1 MIRNLLNWAHA
12 LQYLEELE
20 HSDIRMELDIKCDTL
35 AEKCY
40 LKHVVDTCNIVCSDG
55 ELYLKDMFAEKL
67 AAKVESDKMYIE
79 SKFNYHFDESIPDS
93 KDRRELVGAVFSIY
107 KMLNSLMTD
116 QYYKLGWCHISMC
129 EIVPHP
135 NNGVMVYFEA
145 KSADDEGYTT
155 VCHCHMVRADD
166 KWCMVNRPS
175 QLLSQYTEFVY
186 GMGRHK
192 AFIINKMCP

>member
-1 MIRNLLNWAHA
+1 MILNLLNWAHA
-12 LQYLEELE
+12 LQYLEDLE
-20 HSDIRMELDIKCDTL
+20 KSDSLNAIDTRCDTL

-40 LKHVVDTCNIVCSDG
+40 LKHVVDTCNIVCSEG

-67 AAKVESDKMYIE
+67 AAEVESDKMYIE

-93 KDRRELVGAVFSIY
+93 KDRRELVGAIFSIY

-116 QYYKLGWCHISMC
+116 QYYKLGWCHISNC
-129 EIVPHP
+129 EIAPHP

-145 KSADDEGYTT
+145 KSSDDDNYTT
-155 VCHCHMVRADD
+155 VCHCHIVRAEG

-175 QLLSQYTEFVY
+175 QILAQYTQFVY
-186 GMGRHK
+186 GMGRQK
-192 AFIINKMCP
+192 AFIINKLCP